1 MSAAAET
8 LAAAARFVS
17 PATRIPFL
25 PLVVESA
32 SGVELVERDGRRLLD
47 FHAMACIATTGHG
60 HPRVVEAVREQAGR
74 LLHVNSGYAVHEPL
88 VRLAAELARIAPGR
102 GDRKVAFGL
111 SGSDANDGAL
121 KLARAA
127 TGRPKVI
134 AFLGSYHGNTYGALS
149 LSAVSLAMRRGF
161 GPVVPDV
168 HHVPFPD
175 VYHAPPDRDADDV
188 VEECLDAFRRLLE
201 TVAPPEEVAAVFIE
215 PVQGDAGILVPPQS
229 FIDGLT
235 DICRAH
241 GILIVAEEV
250 QSGVGRTGRWF
261 ACEQFGLDPDIVVI
275 GKGLGSGMPVSA
287 VVARAELMDAWGPPG
302 HVFSTGANPV
312 CCAAALATLAVV
324 EDEDLMGNARRRER
338 QLVEELGR
346 LSERYEAIGDVR
358 GFGLMLGVEL
368 VEDRDTKAPARE
380 LAARLTVACYRR
392 GLYLTFLRGSVL
404 RLAPPLVLG
413 EADAQRAMEILAESF
428 EDVLSGRVSASDGAS
443 VVGW

>member
-1 MSAAAET
+1 
-8 LAAAARFVS
+8 
-17 PATRIPFL
+17 
-25 PLVVESA
+25 
-32 SGVELVERDGRRLLD
+32 
-47 FHAMACIATTGHG
+47 
-60 HPRVVEAVREQAGR
+60 
-74 LLHVNSGYAVHEPL
+74 
-88 VRLAAELARIAPGR
+88 
-102 GDRKVAFGL
+102 
-111 SGSDANDGAL
+111 
-121 KLARAA
+121 
-127 TGRPKVI
+127 
-134 AFLGSYHGNTYGALS
+134 
-149 LSAVSLAMRRGF
+149 
-161 GPVVPDV
+161 
-168 HHVPFPD
+168 
-175 VYHAPPDRDADDV
+175 
-188 VEECLDAFRRLLE
+188 
-201 TVAPPEEVAAVFIE
+201 
-215 PVQGDAGILVPPQS
+215 
-229 FIDGLT
+229 
-235 DICRAH
+235 
-241 GILIVAEEV
+241 
-250 QSGVGRTGRWF
+250 
-261 ACEQFGLDPDIVVI
+261 
-275 GKGLGSGMPVSA
+275 MPVSA

-413 EADAQRAMEILAESF
+413 EVDAQRAMEILAESF